1 MKHCLAAVLVG
12 LSLAL
17 APVAARAGAGVHLE
31 AAIEHTQEAIEDGA
45 TQDAREVLVHVTSA
59 LGHAREAL
67 HEEAIEADRA
77 ANKLLHR
84 AIRHLRKAEMRA
96 RFGDSASAV
105 KHSVDALT
113 EMKKIK

>member
-1 MKHCLAAVLVG
+1 MKRFIAAAIVGGGLAF
-12 LSLAL
+12 
-17 APVAARAGAGVHLE
+17 APIAAQAGVGVHVE
-31 AAIEHTQEAIEDGA
+31 AAIEHAQEAIEDGA
-45 TQDAREVLVHVTSA
+45 RADAQEVLVHVRSA

-67 HEEAIEADRA
+67 HEKAIEADRA

-84 AIRHLRKAEMRA
+84 AIRYLRKAEMRA

-113 EMKKIK
+113 ELKKIN